1 MASNLFSNYPSTMN
15 RFLPLLIALG
25 AFSGPLFSQNISLCN
40 QVLAS
45 GGKQTVQQG
54 NTWAWTV
61 GEPVIFTLGPI
72 GNHLL
77 TQGFHQPDLCLPVST
92 QESSLAEWS
101 IEVFPNPATDRLFV
115 RFSDVSTGDLHARV
129 FDLMGRPVLSDA
141 VLDTPEGTLLDCA
154 DWQAG
159 VYFLQLVDARTSA
172 TATIRFIRL

>member
-1 MASNLFSNYPSTMN
+1 MN
-15 RFLPLLIALG
+15 RFLTLLAAFWALSG
-25 AFSGPLFSQNISLCN
+25 ALFSQNISLCN

-45 GGKQTVQQG
+45 GGKQIVQQG

-92 QESSLAEWS
+92 EEASLAEWS

-115 RFSDVSTGDLHARV
+115 RFYDVSSGDLHARV
-129 FDLMGRPVLSDA
+129 FDLMGRPVLSDL
-141 VLDTPEGTLLDCA
+141 VLDSPEGSMLDCA

-172 TATIRFIRL
+172 TATIRVIRL